1 MEENKVNV
9 SFFLDASRPNA
20 EGKCLIKLNIY
31 AKPDK
36 KRYATGYHATK
47 EEWEKINGSNL
58 KNKDLIEIKEKLS
71 AAQTKA
77 LKIIKKL
84 EPFSFVVFEEMFF
97 DKVSRNTTKNL
108 TTWFENYIKELK
120 ANGQIGTANAYNTT
134 INSINGFKK
143 GLNLQDITPL
153 LLQGYEKH
161 LLSSQKSVSTI
172 SIYMRQLRTIINQA
186 ITAGVFPSELYPFRK
201 YEIPA
206 GRNVKKALSEKDISS
221 LLNHRPIKKDEEKA
235 LDFWILSYLCN
246 GMNFADII
254 ELKPENINNNL
265 LQFIRQK
272 TKRTKKKDLRPIK
285 VGLNPRAIEIIEKW
299 KNTNPENPYL
309 FAILEPNLNPVTAKH
324 RCKRFIKWVNL
335 RMETIRLE
343 LKIDQKVGTYVA
355 RHSFSTILKRK
366 GISTEFIK
374 ESLGHSSSVTTENYL
389 DTFTDDVKLEY
400 SNLLTDF
407 ANGDSSIR

>member
-1 MEENKVNV
+1 MEDNKVNI
-9 SFFLDASRPNA
+9 SFFLDASRPNS
-20 EGKCLIKLNIY
+20 EGRCLIKLNIY

-47 EEWEKINGSNL
+47 EEWEKINSSNL
-58 KNKDLIEIKEKLS
+58 KNKDLQEIKEKLG

-77 LKIIKKL
+77 LRIIKKL

-161 LLSSQKSVSTI
+161 LLSSKKLVSTI

-186 ITAGVFPSELYPFRK
+186 ITAGSFPLEMYPFRK

-309 FAILEPNLNPVTAKH
+309 FPILEPNLNPVTAKH

-343 LKIDQKVGTYVA
+343 LEIDQKVGTYVA
-355 RHSFSTILKRK
+355 RHSFSTVLKRK

-389 DTFTDDVKLEY
+389 DSFTDDVKLEY

-407 ANGDSSIR
+407 

>member
-1 MEENKVNV
+1 MEDNKVNI
-9 SFFLDASRPNA
+9 SFFLDASRPNS
-20 EGKCLIKLNIY
+20 EGRCLIKLNIY

-58 KNKDLIEIKEKLS
+58 KNKELIEIKEKLG

-161 LLSSQKSVSTI
+161 LLSSKKSVSTI

-186 ITAGVFPSELYPFRK
+186 ITAGSFPSEMYPFRK

-206 GRNVKKALSEKDISS
+206 GRNVKKALSEKDISN

-309 FAILEPNLNPVTAKH
+309 FPILEPNLNPVTAKH

-343 LKIDQKVGTYVA
+343 LEIDQKVGTYVA
-355 RHSFSTILKRK
+355 RHSFSTVLKRK

-389 DTFTDDVKLEY
+389 DSFTDDVKLEY

-407 ANGDSSIR
+407 

>member
-1 MEENKVNV
+1 MEDNKVNI
-9 SFFLDASRPNA
+9 SFFLDASRPNS
-20 EGKCLIKLNIY
+20 EGRCLIKLNIY

-47 EEWEKINGSNL
+47 EEWEKINSSNL
-58 KNKDLIEIKEKLS
+58 KNKDLQEIKEKLG

-77 LKIIKKL
+77 LRIIKKL

-186 ITAGVFPSELYPFRK
+186 ITAGSFPSEMYPFRK

-309 FAILEPNLNPVTAKH
+309 FPILEPNLNPVTAKH

-335 RMETIRLE
+335 RMESIRLE
-343 LKIDQKVGTYVA
+343 LEIDQKVGTYVA
-355 RHSFSTILKRK
+355 RHSFSTVLKRK

-389 DTFTDDVKLEY
+389 DSFTDDVKLEY

-407 ANGDSSIR
+407 